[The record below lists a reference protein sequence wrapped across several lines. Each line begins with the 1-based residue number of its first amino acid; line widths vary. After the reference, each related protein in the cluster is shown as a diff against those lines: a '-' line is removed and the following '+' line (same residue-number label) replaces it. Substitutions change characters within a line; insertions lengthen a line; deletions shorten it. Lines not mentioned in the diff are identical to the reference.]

1 MRIVSLGK
9 GALTA
14 KFDIKSAYRQ
24 IPVHPDDSWLLGMEW
39 KGQLYVDTALPL
51 GLRSAP
57 MIFNAVAEA
66 LAYVIRQ
73 KGVDGLDHYLEDF
86 SVVNSPK
93 SAVCVQTALET
104 CEDMGFPVARERR
117 QRVQQQSS
125 YF

>member
-1 MRIVSLGK
+1 M
-9 GALTA
+9 A

-24 IPVHPDDSWLLGMEW
+24 IPIHPDDSWLLGMEW
-39 KGQLYVDTALPL
+39 KGQLYVDTPLPL

-66 LAYVIRQ
+66 LAYVIWQ

-86 SVVNSPK
+86 AVINSPK
-93 SAVCVQTALET
+93 SAVCVQTASET

-117 QRVQQQSS
+117 QRVQQQS